1 VPVKWVA
8 GVAAAAILVV
18 AIVLT
23 CHHDSKP
30 AEVKPVPHATTPAQE
45 ARNLE
50 TWLRR
55 YSG

>member
-23 CHHDSKP
+23 FHHDSKP